1 MSNGK
6 VYIASKKMRGPWAPR
21 PEGVV
26 ILDVTSAQSKTSNRR
41 RDFSPMSPIE
51 GGYKGFYC
59 FENYWQSGKLIEGVD
74 RGKHISWWKK
84 QTKGK
89 RRYPKSRGKRVFCAL
104 FGDGVPL
111 DYVESRKK
119 IYVPEYYELMHG
131 TESFLEFK
139 TLVESGN
146 DVVVY
151 DFDGPRSIDGKN
163 ECHEIS
169 LDLLKKKICET
180 HCPFGQGYVV
190 AAGLLGITP
199 DQYC

>member
-6 VYIASKKMRGPWAPR
+6 VYIASKKMRGPWAAR

-26 ILDVTSAQSKTSNRR
+26 ILDVTSAQSKTSNHR

-51 GGYKGFYC
+51 EGYKGFYC
-59 FENYWQSGKLIEGVD
+59 FENYWQSGKLIEGCD
-74 RGKHISWWKK
+74 RKKQIAWWKK

-104 FGDGVPL
+104 FGDGPPM

-119 IYVPEYYELMHG
+119 VYVPEYYELMKG
-131 TESFLEFK
+131 TESFLKFK
-139 TLVESGN
+139 TLIEQGT

-151 DFDGPRSIDGKN
+151 DFDGPRTPGGEN
-163 ECHEIS
+163 ECIEVS
-169 LDLLKKKICET
+169 LDLLKKKITET
-180 HCPFGQGYVV
+180 RHPFGHGYVV
-190 AAGLLGITP
+190 AGALLGITP
-199 DQYC
+199 CQYC

>member
-6 VYIASKKMRGPWAPR
+6 VFIASKKMRGKWAAR
-21 PEGVV
+21 PDGAVV
-26 ILDVTSAQSKTSNRR
+26 LDVTSAQGKTSTKR

-59 FENYWQSGKLIEGVD
+59 FENYWQSGKLIEGCD
-74 RGKHISWWKK
+74 RKKQIAWWKK

-104 FGDGVPL
+104 FEDGPPM

-119 IYVPEYYELMHG
+119 VYVPEYFSLMST

-139 TLVESGN
+139 TLVQTGT
-146 DVVVY
+146 DIVVY
-151 DFDGPRSIDGKN
+151 DFDGPRTIDGEN
-163 ECHEIS
+163 ECREMS
-169 LDLLKKKICET
+169 LELLKKKIKWLQ
-180 HCPFGQGYVV
+180 HLPKHRIG
-190 AAGLLGITP
+190 
-199 DQYC
+199 